1 MFGFEKKNTFSDD
14 GFFSKICLFSN
25 ITRCYA
31 CKSKFGVQ
39 ISKCVLFTESV
50 KKSTKLLDKLLNYTK
65 RYNSF
70 ET

>member
-25 ITRCYA
+25 INRCYA
-31 CKSKFGVQ
+31 FKSKFGVQ

>member
-14 GFFSKICLFSN
+14 GFFPRYVYLVILTGVLPF
-25 ITRCYA
+25 
-31 CKSKFGVQ
+31 KSKFGVQ